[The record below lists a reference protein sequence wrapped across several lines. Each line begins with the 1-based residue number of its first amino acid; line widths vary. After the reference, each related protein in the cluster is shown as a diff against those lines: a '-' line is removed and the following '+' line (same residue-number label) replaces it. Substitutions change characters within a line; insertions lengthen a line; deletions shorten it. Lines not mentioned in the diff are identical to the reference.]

1 MIDRCSICLRKFCK
15 VSPSI
20 LGKVHAPKHVPR
32 VPVQDESVYL
42 GLGSNVGNRIAHLR
56 AGLASLDKH
65 GLKLRTVS
73 SFYLTEPDLRT
84 VSGESMDT
92 DAKQTGH
99 PWYVNC
105 VAIIDNAP
113 TAEQL
118 VNLCLLIE
126 QENGRSRHHTFN
138 SNDSFEPRTLD
149 LDVLMIG
156 ERGIEDLSIQVP
168 HPRMQN
174 RRFVLAPLAEIA
186 SLTRHPTIDAT
197 IGEMLDALPERERVW
212 LLAPAWSK
220 VG

>member
-1 MIDRCSICLRKFCK
+1 M
-15 VSPSI
+15 
-20 LGKVHAPKHVPR
+20 
-32 VPVQDESVYL
+32 QDESVYL

-56 AGLASLDKH
+56 AGLASLGKH

-84 VSGESMDT
+84 GSGESMDT

-118 VNLCLLIE
+118 VNLCLVIE
-126 QENGRSRHHTFN
+126 QENGRSRHHTFK

-156 ERGIEDLSIQVP
+156 ERVIEDLSIQIP
-168 HPRMQN
+168 HPRMKN

-186 SLTRHPTIDAT
+186 SMTRHPTIDAT

-212 LLAPAWSK
+212 LLAPAWGK

>member
-1 MIDRCSICLRKFCK
+1 MLPNMS
-15 VSPSI
+15 
-20 LGKVHAPKHVPR
+20 PR

-56 AGLASLDKH
+56 AGLASLRKH

-84 VSGESMDT
+84 GSDESMVT

-118 VNLCLLIE
+118 VNLCLVIE
-126 QENGRSRHHTFN
+126 QENGRSRHDT
-138 SNDSFEPRTLD
+138 SKGNDSFEPRTLD

-156 ERGIEDLSIQVP
+156 ESVIENLSVQIP
-168 HPRMQN
+168 HPRMQD

-186 SLTRHPTIDAT
+186 SLTRHPTIGAT
-197 IGEMLDALPERERVW
+197 IGEMLDALPEQERVW
-212 LLAPAWSK
+212 LLAPAWGK

>member
-1 MIDRCSICLRKFCK
+1 MLPNMS
-15 VSPSI
+15 
-20 LGKVHAPKHVPR
+20 PR

-56 AGLASLDKH
+56 AGLASLRKH

-84 VSGESMDT
+84 GSDESMVT

-118 VNLCLLIE
+118 VNLCLVIE
-126 QENGRSRHHTFN
+126 QENGRSRHDT
-138 SNDSFEPRTLD
+138 SKGNDSFEPRTLD

-156 ERGIEDLSIQVP
+156 ERVIESLSVQVP
-168 HPRMQN
+168 HPRMQD

-186 SLTRHPTIDAT
+186 SLTRHPIIGAT
-197 IGEMLDALPERERVW
+197 IGEMLDALPEQERVW
-212 LLAPAWSK
+212 LLAPAWGK